1 MTRVRKKVQ
10 TGKDKNKLFRDI
22 MRIGVLEDEIKY
34 AKGQLQPHDT
44 GHIHTA
50 IDWLE
55 HRVRQLKGIKEDD

>member
-1 MTRVRKKVQ
+1 
-10 TGKDKNKLFRDI
+10 

-55 HRVRQLKGIKEDD
+55 HRIRRLKGINDDD